1 MGFTDTVLYYLDPY
15 RYYYIGFIYVFIF
28 FLILCA
34 IAYYAYKN
42 DLMKYYND
50 IGTSNIPNASSNKGE
65 TSIMF
70 FYTNWCPYSKRAETV
85 WDTSSAKYDKEFV
98 NGYKCNFLKYDL
110 TNEDDLKNK
119 KLTKDF
125 KIEGYPTVKIKKGND
140 IIDFDAKITP
150 TSLEEFIQNVT
161 QE

>member
-34 IAYYAYKN
+34 VAYYVYKN
-42 DLMKYYND
+42 DLIKYYND
-50 IGTSNIPNASSNKGE
+50 MGTSNIPNASSNKGD

-70 FYTNWCPYSKRAETV
+70 FYTNWCPYSKRAEAV
-85 WDTSSAKYDKEFV
+85 WDSTSSKYDKEFV

-110 TNEDDLKNK
+110 TNEDDLKPK
-119 KLTKDF
+119 KLIKDF
-125 KIEGYPTVKIKKGND
+125 KIEGYPTVKMKKGND